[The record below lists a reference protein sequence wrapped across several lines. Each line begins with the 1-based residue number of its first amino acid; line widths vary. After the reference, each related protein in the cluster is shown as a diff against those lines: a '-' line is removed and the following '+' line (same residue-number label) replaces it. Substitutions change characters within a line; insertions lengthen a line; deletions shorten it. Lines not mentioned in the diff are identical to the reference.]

1 MHLSNVL
8 DKLDE
13 LGEILDEMLR
23 MQDDVEVIHFFSV
36 PSSSSINSSFADPS
50 RRTTEQSSRT
60 SYHAHSLA

>member
-23 MQDDVEVIHFFSV
+23 MQDDVEVIHFFFV

-50 RRTTEQSSRT
+50 RRTTE
-60 SYHAHSLA
+60 